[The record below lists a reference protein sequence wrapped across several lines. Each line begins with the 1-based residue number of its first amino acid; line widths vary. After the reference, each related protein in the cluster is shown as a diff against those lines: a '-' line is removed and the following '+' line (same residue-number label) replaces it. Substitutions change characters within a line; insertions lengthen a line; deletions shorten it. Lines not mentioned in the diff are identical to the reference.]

1 MPATISRRNLLFLT
15 AITPF
20 LIVHPAKNA
29 LAAEDNVRLTVTVD
43 ENIESVFGAAELIVD
58 GEKQGLLS
66 AGCCMF
72 ISIAPGEH
80 ELELRW
86 PDTVVRKLF
95 TAVIGKEVS
104 FFSSAERQLT
114 LIEP

>member
-1 MPATISRRNLLFLT
+1 
-15 AITPF
+15 
-20 LIVHPAKNA
+20 
-29 LAAEDNVRLTVTVD
+29 
-43 ENIESVFGAAELIVD
+43 
-58 GEKQGLLS
+58 
-66 AGCCMF
+66 MF
-72 ISIAPGEH
+72 ISITPGEH

-95 TAVIGKEVS
+95 TAMIGKEVS